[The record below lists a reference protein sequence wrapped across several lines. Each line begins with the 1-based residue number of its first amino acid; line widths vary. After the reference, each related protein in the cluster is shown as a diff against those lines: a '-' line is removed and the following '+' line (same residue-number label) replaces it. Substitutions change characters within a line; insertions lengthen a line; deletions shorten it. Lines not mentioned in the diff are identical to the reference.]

1 MSRGRCR
8 NRADTLTV
16 TRATRSTQDMRLKG
30 RKAQHFGM
38 RCRESFIAL
47 WGERRVVL
55 LYKIEYA
62 SLIVYAAYV
71 GMSVVKNDVLR
82 VGAEHAD
89 TAHIHAHTAV
99 ATGYAQHFYFAARI
113 CVPRMYMPLF

>member
-1 MSRGRCR
+1 
-8 NRADTLTV
+8 
-16 TRATRSTQDMRLKG
+16 MRLKG

-55 LYKIEYA
+55 LYKIEYT

-71 GMSVVKNDVLR
+71 GMSVVKNYVLR
-82 VGAEHAD
+82 WSRAELRS
-89 TAHIHAHTAV
+89 TRTRLTYMHI
-99 ATGYAQHFYFAARI
+99 Q
-113 CVPRMYMPLF
+113 L